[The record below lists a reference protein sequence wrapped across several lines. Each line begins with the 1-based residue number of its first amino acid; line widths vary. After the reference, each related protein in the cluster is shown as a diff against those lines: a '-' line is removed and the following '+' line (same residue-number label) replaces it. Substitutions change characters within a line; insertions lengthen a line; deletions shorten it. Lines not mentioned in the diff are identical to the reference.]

1 MVKLTA
7 EVIHLSHQYTNA
19 IKERELDLRG
29 MQPTFHVD
37 FIDVN

>member
-29 MQPTFHVD
+29 MLAGVHLQ
-37 FIDVN
+37 